1 MEKLGIDTTL
11 IVVQIINFG
20 LLMLIL
26 KKVLYKPVIK
36 ALKEREEKLNDI
48 EISKSKMDKTMAEF
62 EDEKAALLK
71 SVSREKKELES
82 EAKRQAQEERKQIIE
97 KANSEAKEIIKK
109 ATSEASKLQDKAI
122 KQIKRD
128 MKTLALDAAQE
139 AIADLLDKDAQK
151 KSISAAAK
159 KLEKLK
165 FDGK

>member
-26 KKVLYKPVIK
+26 KKVLYKPIIK
-36 ALKEREEKLNDI
+36 ALKEREEKLNNI

-62 EDEKAALLK
+62 EDEKATLLK
-71 SVSREKKELES
+71 SVSAQKKGLEA

-109 ATSEASKLQDKAI
+109 ATSEAAKLQDKAI
-122 KQIKRD
+122 KQMRRD
-128 MKTLALDAAQE
+128 MKALALDAAQE